1 MFDYKVQHYKVNTG
15 ESTLRGKRPSI
26 TSNNKKRRP
35 NEPGRRSGTTLQC
48 EEDTADNSERGRRAE
63 DKPRRA
69 LIDGPIAEAVYVGQK
84 TTSERFTIV
93 VNIGCIGNCLR
104 TTNCW
109 IEVSLG
115 VAAERK
121 DKE

>member
-1 MFDYKVQHYKVNTG
+1 MK
-15 ESTLRGKRPSI
+15 
-26 TSNNKKRRP
+26 
-35 NEPGRRSGTTLQC
+35 
-48 EEDTADNSERGRRAE
+48 NSERGRRAE

-84 TTSERFTIV
+84 TTSERITIV